1 MSEVLVYP
9 TTPFVNEVSVFTPVP
24 LAETMPPMVVRE
36 SGVRAPAARQ
46 RQTLIPSVPRAQYH
60 ATTRRRRAMR
70 LTCLQRPL
78 GW

>member
-9 TTPFVNEVSVFTPVP
+9 MSPFVNEVSVFTPVP

-46 RQTLIPSVPRAQYH
+46 RQTLIPSAQSAH
-60 ATTRRRRAMR
+60 RATTRQVMR
-70 LTCLQRPL
+70 LTCQQCLL